1 MSVKRISQE
10 TFDAAVLENIED
22 FGQSPGDAL
31 RDATNQFLKQGIDI
45 SNLDTSGGIGKAEFL
60 TEVKKVIDY
69 RDGASE
75 ITNEALLAA
84 FIAIKQMC
92 DDKAEFGKR
101 NQNLLIAGKV
111 DRGFEAI
118 HDIMSEAQPAAI
130 LVGALDLLGALSKA
144 NVEIRDL
151 FEPVGSQK
159 LASILEFQAESGY
172 ADSSVCR
179 AALNLAKIVSK
190 SEDNKFML
198 GERGFKIIVSN
209 ILASPRIDA
218 EVLDV
223 DWMTIFQ
230 AACTCLKGLCTHDD
244 SRREMS
250 CAYENSRHFLNA
262 AGVVGALMK
271 GAARFVE
278 CPNLASAALYAAK
291 GLITTEESVKIMSQ
305 NGAMK
310 LPKEILSHENASIEL
325 VRSLLGVMRNLCA
338 DDIRKEKLAYDGSL
352 ERVVFVLSQDK
363 YRDDFQLTDNGLA
376 CLAQF
381 TLRSPSISERIVGLG
396 AVDIICKCMRSHEER
411 QSLLR
416 QGCLTIRNI
425 AGRCPELRGSL
436 LDSGVEAVLRSA
448 GKYQDCVDEA
458 YGALRDLGCEVQR
471 VKISIDGSVE
481 SAYEQ
486 FGQRKTSFRPVFE
499 GSDELESNIVTESR
513 APFSKSDVSPFAN
526 TERLDNEVGDIGA
539 GTGAGAGAGHDHSH
553 SHEHD
558 DHAHD
563 HDHDGACCSDH

>member
-1 MSVKRISQE
+1 MSIKRISQE

-22 FGQSPGDAL
+22 FGQTPADAL
-31 RDATNQFLKQGIDI
+31 RDATNQFLTQGIDI
-45 SNLDTSGGIGKAEFL
+45 SNLDTSGGIGKAEFMA
-60 TEVKKVIDY
+60 EVKKVIDF
-69 RDGASE
+69 RDGSTE
-75 ITNEALLAA
+75 VTHEAVLAA
-84 FIAIKQMC
+84 FAAIKQMC

-118 HDIMSEAQPAAI
+118 HDLMSETQPSSV
-130 LVGALDLLGALSKA
+130 LVGALDVLASLSKA
-144 NVEIRDL
+144 NVDIRDL

-159 LASILEFQAESGY
+159 LASILEFQAEHGY
-172 ADSSVCR
+172 SDSNVCR
-179 AALNLAKIVSK
+179 AALSLAKIVSK

-198 GERGFKIIVSN
+198 GERGFRAIISN
-209 ILASPRIDA
+209 ILTSPRIDSDA
-218 EVLDV
+218 LDL
-223 DWMTIFQ
+223 DWIAIFQ

-244 SRREMS
+244 TRREMS
-250 CAYENSRHFLNA
+250 CAYENSRYFLNA
-262 AGVVGALMK
+262 NGVVGALMK

-278 CPNLASAALYAAK
+278 CPSLASAALYAAK

-310 LPKEILSHENASIEL
+310 LPREILSHENASVEL

-338 DDIRKEKLAYDGSL
+338 DDVRKEKLAYDGSL
-352 ERVVFVLSQDK
+352 ERVVFVLSQEK
-363 YRDDFQLTDNGLA
+363 YLEDFQLTDNGLA

-381 TLRSPSISERIVGLG
+381 TLRSPSISERIVSLG
-396 AVDIICKCMRSHEER
+396 ATEIICKCMRYHDDR

-436 LDSGVEAVLRSA
+436 LDSGVEVVLRSA
-448 GKYQDCVDEA
+448 GKFQDCVDEA

-471 VKISIDGSVE
+471 VKVSLDGSVE

-486 FGQRKTSFRPVFE
+486 FGQRTTSFRPVFE

-513 APFSKSDVSPFAN
+513 APFSKSDVSPFIN
-526 TERLDNEVGDIGA
+526 TDRLDNDI
-539 GTGAGAGAGHDHSH
+539 DDSH
-553 SHEHD
+553 SSSSHHHSHD

-563 HDHDGACCSDH
+563 HSHEGSCCSDH